1 MTTPNLETIEVKF
14 AYDLYENEKGYCIYH
29 YIKCD
34 TNAKITCVGN
44 YLPKYKSIKYAMTGY
59 FKKTEK
65 YGLNFEVQTFK
76 EIIENNEESIVGYL
90 SSGLIKGVG
99 KAIAERIY
107 NEFGNESINILE
119 HSPEK
124 YLKVKGITRKK
135 LDKIVDSF
143 KENHVLRE
151 LIEYLLPYGIT
162 TKQVVKLY
170 NEEGIQSVEQ
180 LKSSPY
186 KLCNVYGITV
196 NTADL
201 VAKKFGYPMDSRDRL
216 IAHVNHV
223 LAENEADGNTG
234 MYAEDFGIALLNSL
248 KTPCFNKGNIS
259 EYTVSMIKAGIICH
273 RKVKED
279 NVIRTIIYRTVAFR
293 TEAKIAE
300 KIIKLADYPQ
310 PQHDSLDDD
319 ILQSCAKDGITLD
332 DDQFEAVKSAVCN
345 SFTVITGGPGA
356 GKTTIIRKIANY
368 LEEHERKRRLYFMA
382 PSGRASR
389 RITESTGYNATT
401 IHKAENLRPGENY
414 NTKEDKVEFENATI
428 IVDEFSMVDVFLA
441 NVLFDSIKLG
451 CRVILVG
458 DVNQLPS
465 VGPGSV
471 LRDIINSGSIPV
483 IRLNHIH
490 RQSDTSEIYQ
500 NGRKIIEGKH
510 DIKEGSDFKIIQSDT
525 PKQAQDKMV
534 EHFLSYV
541 DQYGLDKVY
550 CLCPCKDNT
559 AGVKVMNEVLQ
570 DRVNPHKFGDP
581 EFKAFGLKYRI
592 GDPVMH
598 LKNNMEVSNGDI
610 GYVTRIYEKEGEA
623 TLVVTYFGDTE
634 VEYTNENADEM
645 TLAYAFTVHKAQGS
659 ENKIILTFLSRI
671 NGKKMLKR
679 NLINTSITRGK
690 NMVELF
696 LTNDNALDMAIDNDD
711 SNKRVTSLKDH
722 LIYLS
727 GSFVKVS

>member
-1 MTTPNLETIEVKF
+1 MTTQNLETIEVNF
-14 AYDLYENEKGYCIYH
+14 AYDLYENEKGYCIFH
-29 YIKCD
+29 YTKCD
-34 TNAKITCVGN
+34 TKAKITCVGN
-44 YLPKYKSIKYAMTGY
+44 YLPKYKSIKYAMTGTY
-59 FKKTEK
+59 KKTEK
-65 YGLNFEVQTFK
+65 YGLNFEVQTYK

-107 NEFGNESINILE
+107 KEFGNESISVLE
-119 HSPEK
+119 HHPEK

-135 LDKIVDSF
+135 LEKIEESY

-162 TKQVVKLY
+162 TKQVVRIY
-170 NEEGIQSVEQ
+170 NEENIQSVAQ
-180 LKSSPY
+180 LKEKPY
-186 KLCNVYGITV
+186 AICNVHGITV
-196 NTADL
+196 ITAGL
-201 VAKKFGYPMDSRDRL
+201 LAKTFGYRMDSRDRL

-223 LAENEADGNTG
+223 LGENEANGNTG
-234 MYAEDFGIALLNSL
+234 MYAEDFGIALLKSL

-259 EYTVSMIKAGIICH
+259 GYTVDMIKAGIICH
-273 RKVKED
+273 RKVKE
-279 NVIRTIIYRTVAFR
+279 NGVIRTILYRTVAFR

-300 KIIKLADYPQ
+300 KLIQLADYPQ
-310 PQHDSLDDD
+310 TQHEHIAED
-319 ILQSCAKDGITLD
+319 ISASCKEDGITLD
-332 DDQFEAVKSAVCN
+332 EDQANAITTAITN
-345 SFTVITGGPGA
+345 SITVITGGPGA
-356 GKTTIIRKIANY
+356 GKTTIIRKIADY
-368 LEEHERKRRLYFMA
+368 LQTHEKKRRLYFMA

-389 RITESTGYNATT
+389 RIKESTGYEATT

-414 NTKEDKVEFENATI
+414 AAKEDKVEFDNATI

-441 NVLFDSIKLG
+441 NVLFDSINLG

-471 LRDIINSGSIPV
+471 LRDIIDSGSVPV

-490 RQSDTSEIYQ
+490 RQTDTSEIYQ
-500 NGRKIIEGKH
+500 NGKKIVSGRH

-525 PKQAQDKMV
+525 PEQAQTKMV
-534 EHFLSYV
+534 DHFIDYV
-541 DQYGLDKVY
+541 NQYGIDKVY
-550 CLCPCKDNT
+550 CLCPCKDNV
-559 AGVKVMNEVLQ
+559 AGVKAMNEVLQ
-570 DRVNPHKFGDP
+570 DRVNPYKYGDP
-581 EFKAFGLKYRI
+581 EFKAFGYTYRI

-610 GYVTRIYEKEGEA
+610 GYVTRIYDDGGDW
-623 TLVVTYFGDTE
+623 TMVVTYFGDTE
-634 VEYTNENADEM
+634 VSYTADNADEM

-659 ENKIILTFLSRI
+659 ENKIIITFLSRI

-690 NMVELF
+690 SMVELF
-696 LTNDNALDMAIDNDD
+696 LTNDKALDMAIDNDD
-711 SNKRVTSLKDH
+711 SNSRVTSLKDH

-727 GSFVKVS
+727 GTFVKVS